1 MHLGHPQEALTNALI
16 DALGHRLPDIEYQH
30 QTWMERRD
38 GSPGVTKTRR
48 PNMGDVEVRM
58 FPETWG
64 STALGFGGIGG
75 SAMTAAYT
83 VIIICEPHAA
93 VYWSGRFAYMVEP
106 GEAFMNDVNSGRTV
120 ELSKAGKY
128 RRGEPDA

>member
-1 MHLGHPQEALTNALI
+1 MQLGHPQEALTNALI
-16 DALGHRLPDIEYQH
+16 DALGHRLPDIEYQDR
-30 QTWMERRD
+30 TWMERRD

-48 PNMGDVEVRM
+48 PVMADVEVRM

-83 VIIICEPHAA
+83 VIVICEPHAA
-93 VYWSGRFAYMVEP
+93 VYWAGGFAYMIEV

-120 ELSKAGKY
+120 ERSKAGKY
-128 RRGEPDA
+128 RRAA